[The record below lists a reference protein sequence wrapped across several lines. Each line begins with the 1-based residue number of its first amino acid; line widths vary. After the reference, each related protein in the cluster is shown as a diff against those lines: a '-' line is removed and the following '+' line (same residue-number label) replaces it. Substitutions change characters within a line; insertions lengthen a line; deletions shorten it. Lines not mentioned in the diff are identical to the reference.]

1 MKYSPI
7 LLALLMLASPT
18 TAFAVDCTVMSF
30 NLRYGTAKDGDN
42 AWEHRR
48 DFLVETIKEAS
59 PDIIGTQ
66 ECLDFQADYIT
77 KNLPG
82 YAWIGLGR
90 ERDGTGEMTAIIYR
104 KSVLVPV
111 ETTHRWLSETPDIPG
126 SKSWDT
132 SLTRIV
138 SRVKFFHIAEKT
150 PFIVYNTHFDHR
162 GSIARHESAKLLVEL
177 IRAESLPVML
187 TGDFNAQAGTS
198 APWRTLTEG
207 GLRDTWEVAAE
218 QHGPA
223 NTWNGFENPP
233 KDGGRRI
240 DWIMVSSEFSV
251 PRCAIID
258 TPRDGRYPSDHFP
271 VIAVLSSSSKTGY
284 P

>member
-1 MKYSPI
+1 MKCSPI
-7 LLALLMLASPT
+7 MFTLLMLVVAT
-18 TAFAVDCTVMSF
+18 TTFAVDCTIMSF
-30 NLRYGTAKDGDN
+30 NVRYGTAKDGEN

-59 PDIIGTQ
+59 PDIVGTQ

-77 KNLPG
+77 ENLPG

-90 ERDGTGEMTAIIYR
+90 ERDGSGEMTAIIYR

-162 GSIARHESAKLLVEL
+162 GRVARNESAKLLVDL
-177 IRAESLPVML
+177 IRAETLPVML

-207 GLRDTWEVAAE
+207 GLRDTWEVAVE
-218 QHGPA
+218 QQGPA
-223 NTWNGFENPP
+223 NTWNGFEIQSE
-233 KDGGRRI
+233 DGGRRI
-240 DWIMVSSEFSV
+240 DWIMVSPGLSTS
-251 PRCAIID
+251 RCAIID

-271 VIAVLSSSSKTGY
+271 VIATLSFPSKAAQQ
-284 P
+284 